1 MRATF
6 EHGGTIIDIGNKVC
20 DGLDTTGS
28 CASSPRR
35 NDAVALSLYHRDMV
49 DPKIVR
55 YASGFFMKPSEA
67 RAMAS
72 AILSAATE
80 AKAHIA

>member
-6 EHGGTIIDIGNKVC
+6 EHGGTIVDIGNRIAC
-20 DGLDTTGS
+20 DELDTTGLL
-28 CASSPRR
+28 ASSPCV
-35 NDAVALSLYHRDMV
+35 NDGVAIGIYQRELGNNKEVNYRV
-49 DPKIVR
+49 
-55 YASGFFMKPSEA
+55 GFIMKPSEA

-80 AKAHIA
+80 AKA

>member
-6 EHGGTIIDIGNKVC
+6 EHGGTIIDIGNRIAC
-20 DGLDTTGS
+20 DELDTTGQFG
-28 CASSPRR
+28 SSPAVS
-35 NDAVALSLYHRDMV
+35 DAVAIGIYQRELGND
-49 DPKIVR
+49 KIVNYR
-55 YASGFFMKPSEA
+55 SGFILKSSEA

-80 AKAHIA
+80 AKQ

>member
-6 EHGGTIIDIGNKVC
+6 EHHGTIIDIGNRLAI
-20 DGLDTTGS
+20 DELDTTGTMG
-28 CASSPRR
+28 SSPS
-35 NDAVALSLYHRDMV
+35 DGGSVAIGIYQRALGDEKTISYR
-49 DPKIVR
+49 
-55 YASGFFMKPSEA
+55 SGFFMKPSEA

-80 AKAHIA
+80 AKQ

>member
-6 EHGGTIIDIGNKVC
+6 EHSGTIIDIGNRIAC
-20 DGLDTTGS
+20 DELDTTGS
-28 CASSPRR
+28 FSSSP
-35 NDAVALSLYHRDMV
+35 VADGVAIGMYQRELGNEKVVNYRV
-49 DPKIVR
+49 
-55 YASGFFMKPSEA
+55 GFFMKPSEA

-80 AKAHIA
+80 AKQ

>member
-6 EHGGTIIDIGNKVC
+6 QNGSTIIDIGNRICC
-20 DGLDTTGS
+20 DELDTTGGL
-28 CASSPRR
+28 ASSAVSP
-35 NDAVALSLYHRDMV
+35 DMVALSVYTRDMV
-49 DPKIVR
+49 DEKIVR
-55 YASGFFMKPSEA
+55 YVSGFFMKPSEA

-80 AKAHIA
+80 AKA

>member
-6 EHGGTIIDIGNKVC
+6 EHYGTIIDIGNKLAI
-20 DGLDTTGS
+20 DELDTTGQI
-28 CASSPRR
+28 ASSP
-35 NDAVALSLYHRDMV
+35 VADGVAIGIYQRALGDEKTVNYR
-49 DPKIVR
+49 
-55 YASGFFMKPSEA
+55 AGFIMKSSEA

-80 AKAHIA
+80 AKS

>member
-20 DGLDTTGS
+20 DGLDTTGM
-28 CASSPRR
+28 CASSPSC
-35 NDAVALSLYHRDMV
+35 DDKVGFSLYTRDLM
-49 DPKIVR
+49 DPKQVR
-55 YASGFFMKPSEA
+55 YVSGFFMKPSEA

-80 AKAHIA
+80 AKK

>member
-6 EHGGTIIDIGNKVC
+6 EHGGTIIDIGNRIAC
-20 DGLDTTGS
+20 DELDTTGQFG
-28 CASSPRR
+28 SSSAPSGEVAIGIYQRDLA
-35 NDAVALSLYHRDMV
+35 DAKTVNYR
-49 DPKIVR
+49 
-55 YASGFFMKPSEA
+55 SGFTLKSSEA

-80 AKAHIA
+80 AKQ